1 METKKK
7 PNYFKILLIG
17 LFFAYIVLYVLNV
30 TGYYNG
36 NIRRKV
42 AFTEEQ
48 IKAFEGDVQNGEK
61 VDLKDYLKGQEKNY
75 TNNTSNMGYAISTNV
90 ESFLNNGIKDFIKVL
105 SKFFT

>member
-7 PNYFKILLIG
+7 PNYLRILLIG
-17 LFFAYIVLYVLNV
+17 LFFAYIVLYILNI

-42 AFTEEQ
+42 QFTESQ
-48 IKAFEGDVQNGEK
+48 IKNFESDIESGEK
-61 VDLKDYLKGQEKNY
+61 VDLKDYLKDQEKDY

-90 ESFLNNGIKDFIKVL
+90 ETFLNNGIKEFIGFL
-105 SKFFT
+105 SKLFT